1 MIIFR
6 CFQVTTVCASAY
18 AASLMTMLGT
28 CYLLSKTS
36 LSPNHVH
43 NSLNTIYS
51 SVRATGGMPAPCE
64 VDSPLDFE
72 SDEVTPLAGG
82 LQQLDAVSS
91 LVAASLS
98 AVDNDIQVQ

>member
-1 MIIFR
+1 
-6 CFQVTTVCASAY
+6 
-18 AASLMTMLGT
+18 
-28 CYLLSKTS
+28 
-36 LSPNHVH
+36 
-43 NSLNTIYS
+43 
-51 SVRATGGMPAPCE
+51 MPAPCE